1 MTVYG
6 GDGDDVFDT
15 DREQTAATIITIG
28 ASLFGDAG
36 NDKMSLPE
44 NTPKMYG
51 YGGTGDDKIIFY
63 GTSAFME
70 VEGNDGDDI
79 IYGTDGIGV
88 AGGPRQQK
96 IYGDESN
103 TSITA
108 NADLAGVGGDDKIYG
123 GSDMLSNFIY
133 AGGPANDLISLG
145 SNLTGTQ
152 LVFGDNFSAT
162 PLTED
167 DTALNQADGDD
178 IITLGNN
185 IRGTTKVYGQGGN
198 DKIVGGYE
206 DGTSPPQVEFF
217 HGGSGDDKI
226 WMVSPENRALDVY
239 GNGT

>member
-1 MTVYG
+1 MYGQNVFAGDGDDYVSLGDGWGPTLAYGGSGNDTFNLPVNGASTMKVYG
-6 GDGDDVFDT
+6 GDGNDIFDT
-15 DREQTAATIITIG
+15 DRDQLISTIVPDVK
-28 ASLFGDAG
+28 LFGGAG
-36 NDKMSLPE
+36 NDKITMLEFS
-44 NTPKMYG
+44 PKQYG

-63 GTSAFME
+63 GTSAMIAI
-70 VEGNDGDDI
+70 EGNDGDDI

-152 LVFGDNFSAT
+152 
-162 PLTED
+162 
-167 DTALNQADGDD
+167 
-178 IITLGNN
+178 
-185 IRGTTKVYGQGGN
+185 
-198 DKIVGGYE
+198 
-206 DGTSPPQVEFF
+206 
-217 HGGSGDDKI
+217 
-226 WMVSPENRALDVY
+226 
-239 GNGT
+239 